1 MSAYITH
8 LAQVNEIQPVRLSEP
23 VFDNQGRKL
32 CEKDQDFNEE
42 TATLLRD
49 KALAKPIEHC
59 ITLEQ
64 GFTAELVFGLVLQN
78 IQNDP
83 SFLAIH
89 EQCNVEPALI
99 NCLKYVQEHKILLQ
113 KLNVLAIQMPDV
125 FDQSLFCAW
134 MTLCALTLEG
144 RPQKELNVAF
154 LAALT
159 HDFGL
164 LEVTPEIIFKTGEL
178 EPGEWVAMQQHPL
191 LGARTLKNLCYDVDA
206 TAIRAVAEHHES
218 PDGTGYPKGKIGK
231 QLGEL
236 GRLLFLLD
244 TVNAIYKKHFL
255 PRGRTLYD
263 VIPILQ
269 MSNLSAA
276 GSHGDA
282 IIKIMRIPNASEH
295 CAIDDTLIP
304 DAIEMI
310 RSNAADIQQFS
321 TLTEEFTRTV
331 GLKHRNLGVFSL
343 QSIAKMIRSTV
354 ASCGIIN
361 DAYMR
366 FLDQVQNENLEFAY
380 RELEDVLLMTQEI
393 LFHVRRYQRH
403 LDMFLIREED
413 AELKQHVE
421 TLRDSIEDSLK
432 YSKAPETLAE
442 YLKGK
447 A

>member
-23 VFDNQGRKL
+23 VFDNEGRKL
-32 CEKDQDFNEE
+32 CEKGQEFNAE
-42 TATLLRD
+42 TAKLLREHS
-49 KALAKPIEHC
+49 LSKPIEHC
-59 ITLEQ
+59 IEIEQ
-64 GFTAELVFGLVLQN
+64 GFTAELVFGLTLQN
-78 IQNDP
+78 IQSDP
-83 SFLAIH
+83 SFAAIH
-89 EQCNVEPALI
+89 EACSVETQLI
-99 NCLKYVQEHKILLQ
+99 NCLKFVQEHKILLQ
-113 KLNVLAIQMPDV
+113 KLNVLAIQLPDI

-134 MTLCALTLEG
+134 MTLCALTVEG

-164 LEVTPEIIFKTGEL
+164 LEITPDIIFKTGKL
-178 EPGEWVAMQQHPL
+178 DPGEWVAMQQHPL
-191 LGARTLKNLCYDVDA
+191 LGARTLKYLCYDVDA
-206 TAIRAVAEHHES
+206 SAIRAVSEHHET

-231 QLGEL
+231 QLGDL

-244 TVNAIYKKHFL
+244 SVNAIYKKHFL

-269 MSNLSAA
+269 MSNLSTS
-276 GSHGDA
+276 GSMGDTV
-282 IIKIMRIPNASEH
+282 IKLMRIPSASEH
-295 CAIDDTLIP
+295 CAIDNALIP

-310 RSNAADIQQFS
+310 RSNASDIQEFS
-321 TLTEEFTRTV
+321 NLTEEFTRTV
-331 GLKHRNLGVFSL
+331 GLKHKNLGVFSL
-343 QSIAKMIRSTV
+343 QSIAKMIRATV

-361 DAYMR
+361 DAYLR

-403 LDMFLIREED
+403 MDMFLIREEN

-421 TLRDSIEDSLK
+421 ALRDSIENSLK
-432 YSKAPETLAE
+432 YSEAPETLAE

-447 A
+447 V